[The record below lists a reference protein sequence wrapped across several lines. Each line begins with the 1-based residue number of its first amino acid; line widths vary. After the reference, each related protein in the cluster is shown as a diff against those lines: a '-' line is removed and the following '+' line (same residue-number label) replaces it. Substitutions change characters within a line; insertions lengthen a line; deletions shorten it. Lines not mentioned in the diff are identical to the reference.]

1 MGHEAGCG
9 LQDAGGGAEPEEK
22 QEQQHEQELAN
33 MAAGNP

>member
-9 LQDAGGGAEPEEK
+9 LQDAGGEAEPEEK
-22 QEQQHEQELAN
+22 QEQHEQELAN